1 MTPANVEIAT
11 TVDWRNDG
19 AVTKVKDQGND
30 CGSCW
35 AFSTT
40 GALEGQHFRKTNRLV
55 SLSEQNLIDCSSA
68 YGNEGCDGGWI
79 PNTFQYIKDN
89 GGIDSENS
97 YPYKAKERACK
108 YKKKTSA
115 ADLHG
120 FVNIPEGDES
130 KLMAAIATIGPVSV
144 AIDSSHESF
153 QFYSG
158 GIYYEP
164 KCHRSADQLD
174 HAMLAVGFSTD
185 KRGKEYFIVKNS
197 WGTDWGEAGYIKMA
211 KNRRNHCGI
220 ATEATYPLV

>member
-1 MTPANVEIAT
+1 MCRQRMLRLPLQLTGEMMVLWLKWKIRAMIAGKRLFLSSKYF
-11 TVDWRNDG
+11 VCIFCDFFS
-19 AVTKVKDQGND
+19 
-30 CGSCW
+30 SCW

-40 GALEGQHFRKTNRLV
+40 GALEGQHFRKTKRLV

-79 PNTFQYIKDN
+79 DSAFQYIKDN

-115 ADLHG
+115 ADLRG
-120 FVNIPEGDES
+120 FVNIPEGDEEQ
-130 KLMAAIATIGPVSV
+130 LMAAIATIGPISV

-158 GIYYEP
+158 GVYYEP

-185 KRGKEYFIVKNS
+185 KKRKEYFIVKNS
-197 WGTDWGEAGYIKMA
+197 WGE
-211 KNRRNHCGI
+211 
-220 ATEATYPLV
+220 